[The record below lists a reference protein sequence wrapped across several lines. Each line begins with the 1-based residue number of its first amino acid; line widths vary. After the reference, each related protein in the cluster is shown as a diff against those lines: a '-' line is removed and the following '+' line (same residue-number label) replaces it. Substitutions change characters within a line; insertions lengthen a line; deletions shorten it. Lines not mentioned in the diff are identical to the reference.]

1 MAHQP
6 AGFPMSRIV
15 PSVTLSLFLVQA
27 VFAAEFVST
36 HPDDLAVLQ
45 KIARHEGFDTPP
57 VTNPTGWPQWR
68 GVQTIRFSAAERPR
82 HALTAGYDENGRVT
96 HLVGNGPLLSNEA
109 FGWIAALPE
118 LRVVRIDHNIPHPG
132 SHVPHD
138 RYDGSGIAALENSKL
153 ETVRLTGAFADVGM
167 THLARIRSLRSIDIF
182 HTRVTDVG
190 IRHLA
195 NHPLLEEVRCG
206 PMGTS
211 KITNKTLRT
220 LATLP
225 RIKRIGMDETFLTYA
240 EGFEHLKP
248 LRGRLESVSLKQSLV
263 LPADIEKLKADHPGL
278 EVTTS
283 TPAEIAENRY
293 IFNQL
298 LKWASPEAADHLQTG
313 VSP

>member
-1 MAHQP
+1 MNMAHQP

-45 KIARHEGFDTPP
+45 KFARHEGLDTLP

-82 HALTAGYDENGRVT
+82 YALTAGYDENGRVT
-96 HLVGNGPLLSNEA
+96 HLVGNGP
-109 FGWIAALPE
+109 
-118 LRVVRIDHNIPHPG
+118 
-132 SHVPHD
+132 
-138 RYDGSGIAALENSKL
+138 
-153 ETVRLTGAFADVGM
+153 
-167 THLARIRSLRSIDIF
+167 LRSIDIF

-206 PMGTS
+206 PMGTP
-211 KITNKTLRT
+211 KITNKTLKT

-248 LRGRLESVSLKQSLV
+248 LRGRLQSVSLKQSLV